1 MKGNFKP
8 DIIAWNDQQAIVI
21 DVTVTTDNLPNENS
35 AHQGKCE
42 KYSAVKEISQ
52 FLRETTGLEPLFSAL
67 AVNWQGIIAPQSAS
81 DLQEVGIT
89 KRELKLLSLI
99 TVEQTAL
106 IHRHFYSSTYRVK
119 SNRITN

>member
-1 MKGNFKP
+1 M
-8 DIIAWNDQQAIVI
+8 I
-21 DVTVTTDNLPNENS
+21 DVTVTSDNLPNENS
-35 AHQGKCE
+35 AHQGKFE

-67 AVNWQGIIAPQSAS
+67 AVNWQGIIAPQSAA
-81 DLQEVGIT
+81 DLQEVRIT

-106 IHRHFYSSTYRVK
+106 IHRHFYSSTYQVK